1 MESWLVHCIRA
12 GLRRRNRYSNTSV
25 PDRTWLHIHDGSN
38 TNLSTGKDSTC
49 ESCFII
55 KQLSNFHCYN
65 SCPGRFFDRIISCPG
80 GVVNIVIS
88 QGALISIIIMS
99 KGEVCMFIICQG
111 GFKNLTMSRGS
122 QSMNWSSTGGVCLL
136 NGIAQ

>member
-38 TNLSTGKDSTC
+38 TSHSTGKDSTC
-49 ESCFII
+49 ESCFKI
-55 KQLSNFHCYN
+55 NNY

-111 GFKNLTMSRGS
+111 VF
-122 QSMNWSSTGGVCLL
+122 L
-136 NGIAQ
+136 N